1 MRKAGICVNI
11 RAEPRGLTQF
21 CQLCADLPGF
31 GFTSVFFNSDRQTE
45 TPNYPGRNPQMPEQ
59 RTTNSTALPGARSA
73 RASSTVSTQRRYG
86 LIAVAA
92 ALAVALAIAAW
103 QWFHPQATS
112 ARMAMANG
120 DFERAAFYY
129 KKAAADG
136 NKVASNSLGNLY
148 YLGLGVE
155 LDYVKA
161 SELYF
166 EAASAGIADAQM
178 NLAHLFTQGLG
189 VAPDRMRAFA
199 WYSMADQF
207 GNPMAEYYLLQ
218 ISQEWTLSP
227 LQISTAMEKWSKLPA
242 LVAEG
247 L

>member
-1 MRKAGICVNI
+1 
-11 RAEPRGLTQF
+11 
-21 CQLCADLPGF
+21 
-31 GFTSVFFNSDRQTE
+31 
-45 TPNYPGRNPQMPEQ
+45 
-59 RTTNSTALPGARSA
+59 
-73 RASSTVSTQRRYG
+73 
-86 LIAVAA
+86 
-92 ALAVALAIAAW
+92 
-103 QWFHPQATS
+103 
-112 ARMAMANG
+112 MANG
-120 DFERAAFYY
+120 DFEQAALFY
-129 KKAAADG
+129 KKAASAG

-178 NLAHLFTQGLG
+178 NLAHLFKQGLG

-199 WYSMADQF
+199 WYSMADRF
-207 GNPMAEYYLLQ
+207 GNPAAEYYLRQ

-227 LQISTAMEKWSKLPA
+227 LQINTAMNKWSKLPA